1 MKQFNLEAH
10 ITELEAIELSF
21 RSPEFNLEKALLAQK
36 RAEQLATEILKY
48 LDTAET
54 KLETLAE
61 QPN

>member
-36 RAEQLATEILKY
+36 RAEQLAAEILKY